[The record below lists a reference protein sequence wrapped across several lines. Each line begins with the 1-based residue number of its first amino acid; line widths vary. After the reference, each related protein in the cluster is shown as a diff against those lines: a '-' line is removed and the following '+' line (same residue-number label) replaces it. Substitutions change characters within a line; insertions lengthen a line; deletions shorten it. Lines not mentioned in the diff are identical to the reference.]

1 MTLDVR
7 GHAWRVGV
15 CLHPLVV
22 RQCGTGTWLE
32 DRDQDRDDRDEADH
46 HPRQHRIAAHER
58 AAVEGLALGGEVIDL
73 AGAGADRRAQP
84 IDPLVQ
90 VGELGAIDP
99 VEVDERAEG
108 DQPALDLAVGALQ
121 LAVLAPELGVER
133 WVVCGQS
140 FGAGLATQ
148 YALEKPERVMG
159 LIITNS
165 ISAFSPK
172 GDPERA
178 ATQAER
184 ARTIEAGG
192 KKALEELRIHPRHAK
207 RFPEDIKAEMVA
219 DADRIAPEGILRSIA
234 LTSPSLSIAD
244 RLGEIRV
251 PTLLVNGIWEKRFQP
266 MRERAASLIPGVTVV
281 DLPAGHSVNI
291 EAAEGFDQAVAA
303 FVGRLRA

>member
-1 MTLDVR
+1 MTPYHEVHDG
-7 GHAWRVGV
+7 GHGPYMLMVHGF
-15 CLHPLVV
+15 LSS
-22 RQCGTGTWLE
+22 
-32 DRDQDRDDRDEADH
+32 
-46 HPRQHRIAAHER
+46 
-58 AAVEGLALGGEVIDL
+58 
-73 AGAGADRRAQP
+73 RAQWRINLP
-84 IDPLVQ
+84 ALKQ
-90 VGELGAIDP
+90 VARPVLLELLSHGRSPAPAALDAYSVASYIATFEAIRAKLGA
-99 VEVDERAEG
+99 
-108 DQPALDLAVGALQ
+108 
-121 LAVLAPELGVER
+121 ER
-133 WVVCGQS
+133 WIVCGQS

-148 YALEKPERVMG
+148 YALEMPERVMG
-159 LIITNS
+159 LVITNS

-178 ATQAER
+178 AMQAER
-184 ARTIEAGG
+184 ARSIEAGG
-192 KKALEELRIHPRHAK
+192 KAALEELRIHPRHAK

-291 EAAEGFDQAVAA
+291 EAAEGFDQAVVA